1 MRMAFTAQSFVGKV
15 IDISY
20 EVIDMFKYIIKKI
33 LMMIP
38 MLLVI
43 SFLIYYGMRA
53 SGVDPINFMVTPET
67 LSQNSGNVEALRESL
82 GLNDPLIVQYVRWLG
97 DILHGNLGYSFDG
110 TPVVTILKT
119 RLPYTFEL
127 AGYSLVLSAILG
139 IGIGIISAVRQNGIV
154 DYVGRI
160 LAVLGQ
166 AIPQC
171 LVGIILI
178 EIFSIKLG
186 WFPSGNRMNP
196 DAVNKYLDAFQH
208 LFLPVLTLT
217 IGMVAVLMRY
227 ARNTMLDVLNS
238 DYIKTARSKGI
249 PEWKVY
255 IKHGFRNAMRPVL
268 VVLVFRI
275 PMLVGGS
282 VVIESVF
289 SYPGIGVTL
298 TNSIVSG
305 DYPTVLIISLIIAAA
320 MLVCSFLVDV
330 LNALLD
336 PRVRLASTIA
346 FRPRNRITEFIVTLF
361 PQPDSPTTAKVFPLF
376 TWNETSFTIWIF
388 FLSDINVVFRFS
400 TLSIISRVSTVLT
413 PYCCFASITSL
424 RPSPRKLIASEN
436 KLIANPGNNHIHH

>member
-1 MRMAFTAQSFVGKV
+1 MG
-15 IDISY
+15 
-20 EVIDMFKYIIKKI
+20 KYIVKKS

-38 MLLVI
+38 MLFLI
-43 SFLIYYGMRA
+43 SFLIYFGMRA

-67 LSQNSGNVEALRESL
+67 LSQNAENVEALREQL
-82 GLNDPLIVQYVRWLG
+82 GLNDPLIVQYGRWLG
-97 DILHGNLGYSFDG
+97 DVLHGDLGYSLDG
-110 TPVVTILKT
+110 TPIASVIKT

-127 AGYSLVLSAILG
+127 AGYALVFSAILG
-139 IGIGIISAVRQNGIV
+139 IGIGIISAVRQNGII
-154 DYVGRI
+154 DYLGRL

-166 AIPQC
+166 AIPQF

-178 EIFSIKLG
+178 EIFAIKLG
-186 WFPSGNRMNP
+186 WFPSGNRVNP
-196 DAVNKYLDAFQH
+196 DATNAVLDAFQH

-255 IKHGFRNAMRPVL
+255 LKHGFRNAMRPVL

-298 TNSIVSG
+298 TQAITSG

-320 MLVCSFLVDV
+320 MLFCSFLVDI

-336 PRVRLASTIA
+336 PRVRL
-346 FRPRNRITEFIVTLF
+346 E
-361 PQPDSPTTAKVFPLF
+361 Q
-376 TWNETSFTIWIF
+376 
-388 FLSDINVVFRFS
+388 
-400 TLSIISRVSTVLT
+400 
-413 PYCCFASITSL
+413 
-424 RPSPRKLIASEN
+424 
-436 KLIANPGNNHIHH
+436 

>member
-139 IGIGIISAVRQNGIV
+139 IGIGIISAVRQN
-154 DYVGRI
+154 
-160 LAVLGQ
+160 
-166 AIPQC
+166 
-171 LVGIILI
+171 GIILI

-336 PRVRLASTIA
+336 PRVRLG
-346 FRPRNRITEFIVTLF
+346 E
-361 PQPDSPTTAKVFPLF
+361 
-376 TWNETSFTIWIF
+376 
-388 FLSDINVVFRFS
+388 
-400 TLSIISRVSTVLT
+400 
-413 PYCCFASITSL
+413 
-424 RPSPRKLIASEN
+424 
-436 KLIANPGNNHIHH
+436 

>member
-1 MRMAFTAQSFVGKV
+1 MSDG
-15 IDISY
+15 
-20 EVIDMFKYIIKKI
+20 
-33 LMMIP
+33 
-38 MLLVI
+38 LVI
-43 SFLIYYGMRA
+43 F
-53 SGVDPINFMVTPET
+53 
-67 LSQNSGNVEALRESL
+67 
-82 GLNDPLIVQYVRWLG
+82 
-97 DILHGNLGYSFDG
+97 LHGNLGYSFDG

-336 PRVRLASTIA
+336 PRVRLG
-346 FRPRNRITEFIVTLF
+346 E
-361 PQPDSPTTAKVFPLF
+361 
-376 TWNETSFTIWIF
+376 
-388 FLSDINVVFRFS
+388 
-400 TLSIISRVSTVLT
+400 
-413 PYCCFASITSL
+413 
-424 RPSPRKLIASEN
+424 
-436 KLIANPGNNHIHH
+436 